1 MHPFAAPGP
10 SRAELRLGALR
21 VRPGFVLLGALVLP
35 TTLSRGP
42 LASALGALALLLV
55 MFLHELGH
63 ALVLRKLLGETPQ
76 LTLTWAGTH
85 SHTRRRPTRT
95 EARWATVGGLLV
107 SVLVVALAGLGMH
120 ARGLLHA
127 QPQDA
132 VSTVIR
138 ALFEA
143 SVALTVLQLLPI
155 APLDGATLTS
165 GLWRDEPRVTYGV
178 SVVLAAIG
186 LVVLAWLGQPSG
198 VVLAG
203 YLLLGNVAALRAP
216 TVMPRARSA
225 LPPELE
231 AALRAQRAASGPT
244 PPATSA
250 PARPRVLV
258 PPAPPP
264 VAPSMRPGVRPG
276 DAPTRSEAPT
286 TTPSLEPGD
295 EAPSPELARTASELL
310 ARLTREIVEERQS
323 SRPQPRADEPG
334 SD

>member
-10 SRAELRLGALR
+10 SRVELRLGALR

-35 TTLSRGP
+35 TTLARGP
-42 LASALGALALLLV
+42 LATALGVLALLLV
-55 MFLHELGH
+55 LVLHELGH
-63 ALVLRKLLGETPQ
+63 ALVLRQLLGETPQ

-95 EARWATVGGLLV
+95 EARWAAVGGLVL

-120 ARGLLHA
+120 TQDLLHSA
-127 QPQDA
+127 PADA
-132 VSTVIR
+132 AGVLVR

-155 APLDGATLTS
+155 APLDGAVLVS
-165 GLWRDEPRVTYGV
+165 GLWRDDARVTHVV
-178 SVVLAAIG
+178 SVMAAV
-186 LVVLAWLGQPSG
+186 VVLGLCAWFGQPAG

-203 YLLLGNVAALRAP
+203 YLLLGNVAALRVP
-216 TVMPRARSA
+216 VTIPRARSA

-231 AALRAQRAASGPT
+231 AVLRERRGGSGPT
-244 PPATSA
+244 PPALS
-250 PARPRVLV
+250 PPPRLRVLV
-258 PPAPPP
+258 PPGPTPGAPAAPP
-264 VAPSMRPGVRPG
+264 RP
-276 DAPTRSEAPT
+276 EAPAEH
-286 TTPSLEPGD
+286 PSVEPGD

-334 SD
+334 SE

>member
-10 SRAELRLGALR
+10 SRAELPLGALR

-35 TTLSRGP
+35 TTLPRGP
-42 LASALGALALLLV
+42 LAMALGALALLLV
-55 MFLHELGH
+55 VVLHELGH

-76 LTLTWAGTH
+76 VTLTWAGSY
-85 SHTRRRPTRT
+85 SHTRRRPTTT
-95 EARWATVGGLLV
+95 EARWAAVGGLLG
-107 SVLVVALAGLGMH
+107 SMLVVALAGLGMH
-120 ARGLLHA
+120 AQGLLHA
-127 QPQDA
+127 LPQDTLGTL
-132 VSTVIR
+132 VR

-143 SVALTVLQLLPI
+143 SLALTMLQLLPI
-155 APLDGATLTS
+155 APLDGSVLVA
-165 GLWRDEPRVTYGV
+165 GLWRDDPRITHGV
-178 SVVLAAIG
+178 SAVVALIVLG
-186 LVVLAWLGQPSG
+186 LLAWLGQPAG
-198 VVLAG
+198 VLIAG

-216 TVMPRARSA
+216 TVLPRARSA

-244 PPATSA
+244 PPATTTPS
-250 PARPRVLV
+250 RPRVLV
-258 PPAPPP
+258 RPAQVPAGP
-264 VAPSMRPGVRPG
+264 VA
-276 DAPTRSEAPT
+276 APTKPAAQSAS
-286 TTPSLEPGD
+286 PSLEPGD